1 MGSQLQCRRQSSRR
15 CLPRCSRC
23 VCVCVELR
31 SRVFFFIVLLFTSF
45 FSFLQ
50 LLRNQERRK
59 VIKKNREN
67 SAAACADYCPFE
79 SIVRWLHGGDFL
91 ATLGSCVVVALK
103 ALRSESELKKKKEEK
118 KNVCRNGAT
127 RSGRGEAAA

>member
-1 MGSQLQCRRQSSRR
+1 MGS
-15 CLPRCSRC
+15 CSVAVSQVGGAFHVALG
-23 VCVCVELR
+23 VCVCVLNYAPG
-31 SRVFFFIVLLFTSF
+31 FFFIVLLFTSF

-103 ALRSESELKKKKEEK
+103 ALRSESELKKKEEK

>member
-1 MGSQLQCRRQSSRR
+1 MGS
-15 CLPRCSRC
+15 CSVAVSQVGGAFHVALG
-23 VCVCVELR
+23 VCVCVLNYGP
-31 SRVFFFIVLLFTSF
+31 VFFFYSFIIHKFFF
-45 FSFLQ
+45 FSSVVAKP
-50 LLRNQERRK
+50 RK
-59 VIKKNREN
+59 KKSDKKNREN

-103 ALRSESELKKKKEEK
+103 ALRSESELKKKEEK